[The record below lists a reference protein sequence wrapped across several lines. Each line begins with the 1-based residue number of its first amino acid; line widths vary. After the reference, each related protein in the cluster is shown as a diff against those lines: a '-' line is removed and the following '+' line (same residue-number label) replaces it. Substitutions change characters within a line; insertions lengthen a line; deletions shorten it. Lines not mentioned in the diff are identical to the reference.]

1 MSEAG
6 LLSISFPL
14 QPVLDICLYV
24 YQLTSVLDQRYVRVE
39 GEKGRQVQ
47 CCVVP
52 HSVRA

>member
-1 MSEAG
+1 MNEAE
-6 LLSISFPL
+6 LLSISLSL

-24 YQLTSVLDQRYVRVE
+24 YQLTSSIGPTVCTSGG

-52 HSVRA
+52 